1 MGESDPEAAKP
12 IIEKE
17 FLFFIAADLEK
28 LEEEFGA
35 VPFNEVSELCLKRGA
50 SIDRDF
56 NWKTDIILLLV
67 AIDEVLSREIQ
78 KVWTIMETKIL

>member
-1 MGESDPEAAKP
+1 MKANPEAAKP

-35 VPFNEVSELCLKRGA
+35 VRS
-50 SIDRDF
+50 
-56 NWKTDIILLLV
+56 
-67 AIDEVLSREIQ
+67 
-78 KVWTIMETKIL
+78 TKYLNYA